1 MPSDPAFRPRTK
13 VLAGLLLLILPS
25 LAAAG
30 ALVEKTVA
38 FVNKRPVLL
47 SDVQLT
53 QALLNLDEA
62 PALERSIDE
71 SLMYEEAARLVRE
84 KPGEEAISAAITTL
98 REKAGTGFGEPALR
112 RKALVQLAI
121 ASYIDLRLRPLVRV
135 EDAEVRKV
143 FNEKLGQD
151 AEAPP
156 FSQVAPGIREALEGR
171 ALDARIEE
179 WVADLRARADIRRP
193 PAAR

>member
-1 MPSDPAFRPRTK
+1 MPSDPGFRPCPQA
-13 VLAGLLLLILPS
+13 LAGLLLLVLSS
-25 LAAAG
+25 LVAAG
-30 ALVEKTVA
+30 TLVEKTVA

-53 QALLNLDEA
+53 QALLNLDA
-62 PALERSIDE
+62 AQALERSIDE

-84 KPGEEAISAAITTL
+84 KPGEEAISAAVASL

-121 ASYIDLRLRPLVRV
+121 AGYIDLRLRPLVRV

-151 AEAPP
+151 TEAPL
-156 FSQVAPGIREALEGR
+156 FSEVAPAIREALESR

-193 PAAR
+193 PVAR

>member
-1 MPSDPAFRPRTK
+1 MPSDPVFRPRPRA
-13 VLAGLLLLILPS
+13 VAALFLVVLPS

-30 ALVEKTVA
+30 TLVEKTVA
-38 FVNKRPVLL
+38 FVNRRPVLL
-47 SDVQLT
+47 SDLQLS
-53 QALLNLDEA
+53 QALLKLDA
-62 PALERSIDE
+62 AQALERSIDE
-71 SLMYEEAARLVRE
+71 ALMYEEAARLVRE
-84 KPGEEAISAAITTL
+84 KPGEETISAAVASL
-98 REKAGTGFGEPALR
+98 RERAGTGFGGPALR

-143 FNEKLGQD
+143 FNERVGFD
-151 AEAPP
+151 AETPP
-156 FSQVAPGIREALEGR
+156 FSQMAPAIREMLEER